1 MSVPKP
7 RTNAGLTLT
16 ADSRVLVIGTIGAG
30 KSHFICNL
38 LAQFEPVQY
47 HSIDDYRRESGA
59 WTQAGEEKARETFLR
74 ACAEERGIFE
84 CTGAGPLYNRIKQ
97 IAIANPFDCVM
108 RVHAPT
114 QVCMDRV
121 TSRHDWPPYPTTTLP
136 DSALIDAI
144 SDELDSHG
152 FDRQS
157 SDWNGQR
164 LLHVSGVVE

>member
-1 MSVPKP
+1 MSVPTP
-7 RTNAGLTLT
+7 RPNAGFTLT
-16 ADSRVLVIGTIGAG
+16 VDSRVLVIGTIGAG
-30 KSHFICNL
+30 KSYFISNL
-38 LAQFEPVQY
+38 VAQFEPIQF
-47 HSIDDYRRESGA
+47 HSIDDCRRENGA
-59 WTQAGEEKARETFLR
+59 WTRAGEEKARETFLR

-84 CTGAGPLYNRIKQ
+84 CTGAGPLYKQ
-97 IAIANPFDCVM
+97 IEHIAIANPFDCVM

-121 TSRHDWPPYPTTTLP
+121 TSRHDWPPYPITTMP
-136 DSALIDAI
+136 DSVLIDAI
-144 SDELDSHG
+144 SDELDLHG